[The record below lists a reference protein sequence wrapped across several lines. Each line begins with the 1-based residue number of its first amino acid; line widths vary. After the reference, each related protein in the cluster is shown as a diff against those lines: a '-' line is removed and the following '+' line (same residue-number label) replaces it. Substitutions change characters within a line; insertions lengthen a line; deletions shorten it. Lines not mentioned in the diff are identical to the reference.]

1 MYKLIV
7 FLLVIIAALQYRL
20 WLGDGGIREYRETV
34 QRINDLKQ
42 EGERRKIRN
51 AAVAADVRDL
61 RDGDDAI
68 EERARHELGMI
79 KAGETYVQVFDS
91 PPPRLEPTVPEA
103 AAPLP
108 ARKKPTKPRQKSRST
123 PSTKPTPPPPVAGRT
138 PQVNH
143 AAPKAATH

>member
-7 FLLVIIAALQYRL
+7 FLLAIIAALQYRL
-20 WLGDGGIREYRETV
+20 WLGDGGIREYRETI

-42 EGERRKIRN
+42 DGERRKIRN
-51 AAVAADVRDL
+51 AAVAADVQDL

-91 PPPRLEPTVPEA
+91 PPPRVEPPAPEP

-108 ARKKPTKPRQKSRST
+108 AKKKPAKQRQKSRSA
-123 PSTKPTPPPPVAGRT
+123 PPPKPAT
-138 PQVNH
+138 P
-143 AAPKAATH
+143 ATGLKPRATHATPKPGSH